1 MKRLLLGLLALAFSN
16 LQAEVIYWMGDASKN
31 QIDFV
36 YAHVGVVKNGDM
48 DNVICY
54 LNFPDGA
61 TEEDPITGEIIPLSG
76 KSELGCMDDYMTGA
90 SWADISN
97 YTSNEYGFFVEI
109 MNYGKPNTDP
119 FGEDR
124 WFVAGHSNVSSYQ
137 DLVSAGHVYANSLST
152 PNLSAAWAPTVMIPE
167 PSGALMILLGLAAL
181 NLRRRRV

>member
-1 MKRLLLGLLALAFSN
+1 MKRLFLGLVALAFGN
-16 LQAEVIYWMGDASKN
+16 LQAEVLYWMGDASRDEIEFN
-31 QIDFV
+31 FARV
-36 YAHVGVVKNGDM
+36 AVVKDGDI

-54 LNFPDGA
+54 LESPEGGTAAMGNEGN
-61 TEEDPITGEIIPLSG
+61 
-76 KSELGCMDDYMTGA
+76 YMTGA
-90 SWADISN
+90 SWADLSV

-119 FGEDR
+119 QGEDR

-137 DLVSAGHVYANSLST
+137 DLVSAGHVYMDSLSM
-152 PNLSAAWAPTVMIPE
+152 PNIQAAWAPTVMIPE